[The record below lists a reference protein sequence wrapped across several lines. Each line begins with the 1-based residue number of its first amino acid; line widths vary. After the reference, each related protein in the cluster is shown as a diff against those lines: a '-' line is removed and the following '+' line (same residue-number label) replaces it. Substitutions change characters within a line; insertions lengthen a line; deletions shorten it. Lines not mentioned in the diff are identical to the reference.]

1 MTVVKWLLVIGAV
14 VAVVGCSSRSFE
26 SRLNVES
33 HLNPDG
39 NYGNYDTYAWVM
51 YDTDQVI
58 IKDPKVRQRVTEAIE
73 NELAARGLKYDA
85 ESPDLMVGYH
95 GAVEQRL
102 DDDVV
107 QTYYDDS
114 SYGLDTTPGKKID
127 SWDVGTLMLVI
138 FDAKDGNLLWRATAQ
153 AELDEKVSAADQKKN
168 VQTAVRKM
176 LETLPT
182 SKDIEKAIKER
193 DSQ

>member
-1 MTVVKWLLVIGAV
+1 MTLVKWLLVVGAV
-14 VAVVGCSSRSFE
+14 VVVVGCSSRSFE

-33 HLNPDG
+33 YLNPDG
-39 NYGNYDTYAWVM
+39 NYGNYNTYAWVM

-114 SYGLDTTPGKKID
+114 SYSLDTTPGKKID

-138 FDAKDGNLLWRATAQ
+138 FDAKNGNMLWRATAQ
-153 AELDEKVSAADQKKN
+153 AELDEKASAADRKKN
-168 VQTAVRKM
+168 VQTAVHKM

-182 SKDIEKAIKER
+182 SKDIEKATKER